1 MNPKGEEGEFYMKKS
16 LLVLASIMI
25 LALCTFVAC
34 TAEVSD
40 PYDGL
45 TYVTFG
51 GEAPASR
58 NLLASYEVASYDDL
72 YWSYSAVKLDYYG
85 TSGAATN
92 APVFEDSTTKGLNKT
107 VGPFSQGK
115 WRFTLCAYTSGT
127 TRNEDTKVYEGSV
140 EVSLK
145 GQKVTVPVSVTPY
158 GKNGSLEFKD
168 AYFAWK
174 DNAESSTGIPVITI
188 VAEGTTTGQKYTL
201 SNSFTADIEGVG
213 TTDMK
218 IRLALK
224 ARDGNG
230 RLYIDEENA
239 RFDSVVADYY
249 KCSII
254 AYIDIDGS
262 QTPIFS
268 QTFGFR
274 VYGSTTTT
282 ISGDITEGEFTGV
295 DFSVENMAVIEMSE
309 SFKASLSVTPS
320 GVEGK
325 TTDVDFSNADLS
337 GKHVLVVD
345 VDSVTEA
352 SNFKIEGVDPAS
364 QSIVAG
370 IGLELF
376 SVGETTQTPVTS
388 FGDGNVIVTT
398 YIAKGLENVT
408 VKYNGT
414 NGGGDPTN
422 VQYYKSTGELTFTT
436 THFSEFYVVADK
448 IEAIDITHNEA
459 VTSLV
464 SIYPSDYNNSTIVL
478 VDDVEN
484 FAAIYDG
491 VSNLTIDLNS
501 HKIIGNGIAHF
512 VFDLYRESILQES
525 SVSFVGKGSIVCNT
539 PSDEV
544 SSSVF
549 VVRNR
554 GVLTIGPDIVLEGP
568 NGILIDKDSSNF
580 HNNSGAIVNFKGTIN
595 VSEDKGFGITVN
607 GSNSYTGDDAP
618 DFNLDGAKINVPNG
632 VGIYAAGYANW
643 NISGNTE
650 ITGYNTAIEIRAGN
664 MTIDSGTFKS
674 TATAYSCSKNDGGA
688 TTTGAAIAVA
698 QHNTNL
704 PIDVVITGTPKLSG
718 VYGLSVTNPQG
729 NTKDAISNVKV
740 TINDNVENLYV
751 STDFIRE
758 GNVIRAK
765 TTEDDSKYVAC
776 LSTGF
781 NFISL
786 KDAVEAVTDSGY
798 ITLLQDVKDGD
809 GILIPAGNR
818 SITVDFNDKL
828 YVVTK
833 NFVETGYNNKL
844 AFKLEKGNDVILKH
858 GTIKTTKADKFIEN
872 YCNLTL
878 DSINLD
884 CSSYAVTYVLS
895 CNYGTTLI
903 TGTTN
908 ISNLVYS
915 NGEYICRAQNAALR
929 IYNSFSDLYKEG
941 VSVKFDEYFTGKV
954 TGYIGFELDNTNRY
968 DGTEYKHSLIIEGS
982 GDFST
987 AQFCFS
993 RVGCKSSF
1001 RMNGSPNLYEYSF
1014 YPTTTDSST
1023 GTTAL
1028 DFGKAVVLNKTT
1040 DAVYEELPRAM
1051 NDASTKFENE
1061 LVLKGNC
1068 IIKYLIKQPCGKNLK
1083 LDLNGY
1089 SITPSEDFD
1098 DTCDYNKTEHVYAL
1112 LRVDDGTLTIKNS
1125 GGEKG
1130 SIDSTINS
1138 SLKYGIKVIN
1148 GGTLIVNGATIKGKD
1163 APSLKD
1169 DSSTVKIN

>member
-58 NLLASYEVASYDDL
+58 NLLASYEVASYDDI
-72 YWSYSAVKLDYYG
+72 YWSYSAEKLDHYG

-309 SFKASLSVTPS
+309 SFKTSLSVTPS

-765 TTEDDSKYVAC
+765 TTEDGSKYVAC

-798 ITLLQDVKDGD
+798 ITLLQTVDNGD
-809 GILIPAGNR
+809 GILIPEGNKN
-818 SITVDFNDKL
+818 ITIDFNKKTYSVTQNFIEDKNSGINL
-828 YVVTK
+828 
-833 NFVETGYNNKL
+833 G
-844 AFKLEKGNDVILKH
+844 KGNHITFKNGVIASNSKKISTLVQNYSNLEIQDVILD
-858 GTIKTTKADKFIEN
+858 G
-872 YCNLTL
+872 LTGG
-878 DSINLD
+878 SFGQSVNGV
-884 CSSYAVTYVLS
+884 CSVLS
-895 CNYGTTLI
+895 CNHGKTVI
-903 TGTTN
+903 TGKSDIKGRSGNGFRTVDVTCLRSDFYN
-908 ISNLVYS
+908 EVSVLFDSNYTGSVYNRVYFDSEQGISNLDGYTHSLVIDAGNFDNATFYLQEIRGKS
-915 NGEYICRAQNAALR
+915 LFKIKNQITFSSSSASYKVVLVDEYKTLADEV
-929 IYNSFSDLYKEG
+929 IYNETSDTRYTD
-941 VSVKFDEYFTGKV
+941 FHTA
-954 TGYIGFELDNTNRY
+954 ITN
-968 DGTEYKHSLIIEGS
+968 SLTSEQLR
-982 GDFST
+982 F
-987 AQFCFS
+987 
-993 RVGCKSSF
+993 
-1001 RMNGSPNLYEYSF
+1001 
-1014 YPTTTDSST
+1014 
-1023 GTTAL
+1023 
-1028 DFGKAVVLNKTT
+1028 
-1040 DAVYEELPRAM
+1040 
-1051 NDASTKFENE
+1051 
-1061 LVLKGNC
+1061 VLKGECVTGRYCTN
-1068 IIKYLIKQPCGKNLK
+1068 INGGRVVT
-1083 LDLNGY
+1083 LDLQGNRIKAHTLSDSNAMF
-1089 SITPSEDFD
+1089 SIS
-1098 DTCDYNKTEHVYAL
+1098 
-1112 LRVDDGTLTIKNS
+1112 DGTLNIVDS
-1125 GGEKG
+1125 SVVKG
-1130 SIDSTINS
+1130 SIDSSDNLKISYCIAVDSNGSFNVESGIIIKAAEGKKAATGWS
-1138 SLKYGIKVIN
+1138 SEIITEGYSYHSN
-1148 GGTLIVNGATIKGKD
+1148 
-1163 APSLKD
+1163 
-1169 DSSTVKIN
+1169 